1 MDIKNYLLKQKHSI
15 LQVTDTLD
23 SVKTVVVKE
32 EEANE
37 LSKKGVQ
44 IFKNV
49 DTSIDDG
56 VVTTYYYFEDDPLTD
71 EEFARLVALK
81 QAEDINTIRKYTK
94 FFVTLTVISIIV
106 SIVAGI
112 FSVYSVK
119 KLLSNSL
126 SGGNTSVYTTK
137 SYR

>member
-1 MDIKNYLLKQKHSI
+1 M
-15 LQVTDTLD
+15 D

-81 QAEDINTIRKYTK
+81 QAEDINVIRKYTK

-126 SGGNTSVYTTK
+126 SGSHTSVYTTK